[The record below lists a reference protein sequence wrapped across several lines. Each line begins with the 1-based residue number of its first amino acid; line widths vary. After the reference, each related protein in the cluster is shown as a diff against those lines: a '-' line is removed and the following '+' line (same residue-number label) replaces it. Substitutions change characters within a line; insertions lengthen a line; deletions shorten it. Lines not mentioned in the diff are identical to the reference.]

1 MHFIL
6 FQFKVFN
13 EFFHSALMLAQ
24 AAIRVCLYV
33 CVGISNLPCNLT
45 SLMRSPIYS
54 FATVFPFS
62 RTDLNKFQL
71 ISVKLNSIL
80 RRKEG

>member
-13 EFFHSALMLAQ
+13 EFFRSALMLAQ
-24 AAIRVCLYV
+24 AAIRV

-45 SLMRSPIYS
+45 SLMRSQIYL

-80 RRKEG
+80 RRRVG